1 MSRFGEGFRCNE
13 LYLRIKVP
21 MNRTLSHLMLLCMFA
36 CVVIG
41 CGSSTETSAVKQDEL
56 KQFLQE
62 NPQLAEPSN
71 LSE

>member
-1 MSRFGEGFRCNE
+1 
-13 LYLRIKVP
+13 